1 LTAEMY
7 TKQKIIIKKDEIPPM
22 SMVEYYFPAQKPWE
36 RNPVLV
42 VNYKGSFF
50 AIEAFCSHAGLS
62 LEEGFLTED
71 GRVVCPWHGSV
82 FDVRTGRV
90 VDGPAERDLRTYR
103 VEVKGDE
110 VIVYE

>member
-1 LTAEMY
+1 
-7 TKQKIIIKKDEIPPM
+7 
-22 SMVEYYFPAQKPWE
+22 
-36 RNPVLV
+36 
-42 VNYKGSFF
+42 
-50 AIEAFCSHAGLS
+50 
-62 LEEGFLTED
+62 
-71 GRVVCPWHGSV
+71 VVCPWHGSV